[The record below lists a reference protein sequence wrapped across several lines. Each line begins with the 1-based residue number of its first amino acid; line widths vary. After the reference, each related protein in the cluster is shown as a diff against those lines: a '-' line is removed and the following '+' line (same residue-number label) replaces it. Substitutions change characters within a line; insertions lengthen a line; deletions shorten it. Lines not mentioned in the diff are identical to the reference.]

1 LVHEAGHRDFAGAAT
16 GDCMIDILISENIS
30 GPPVDALSARFQVLR
45 QPDLWEDRT
54 ALLKVVE
61 SARVLMVRNKT
72 DVSAELLNAG
82 KHLVAVGRAGVGLD
96 NIDLESANDL
106 GIVVTCTPD
115 QNSISV
121 AELTIGL
128 MIALARKITAA
139 NADTGAGHWNR
150 HQFVGTELYGKT
162 LGIVGAGKIGFL
174 TATRAHAFG
183 MRILAYDPFVSED
196 NVLVREA
203 QAELVELDELLAKA
217 DVVSCH
223 LPGSP
228 KTDGL
233 ISRKRLEKMKTTAF
247 LINTAR
253 GQVVNEKDLIE
264 ALKAGKIAGAA
275 LDVRCAEPPK
285 SSELDRMPN
294 VILTPHIAAFTHEA
308 QSRVTRV
315 VCEDVARVLEGKPA
329 KNVATR
335 FKVPQ
340 NGRA

>member
-1 LVHEAGHRDFAGAAT
+1 MT
-16 GDCMIDILISENIS
+16 DILISENIS
-30 GPPVDALSARFQVLR
+30 GPFVDALSSKFQISR
-45 QPDLWEDRT
+45 QPNLWEDQA
-54 ALLKVVE
+54 ALLKAVAT
-61 SARVLMVRNKT
+61 ARALIVRNKT
-72 DVSAELLNAG
+72 DVSAELLRAG
-82 KHLVAVGRAGVGLD
+82 KNLIAVGRAGVGLD
-96 NIDLESANDL
+96 NIDVDTANEL

-128 MIALARKITAA
+128 MIALARKIPAA
-139 NADTGAGHWNR
+139 TTDTSAGHWNR

-162 LGIVGAGKIGFL
+162 FGIIGAGKIGFL
-174 TATRAHAFG
+174 TATRARALG
-183 MRILAYDPFVSED
+183 MRVLAYDPFVSED

-203 QAELVELDELLAKA
+203 QAELVELDELLSKS

-233 ISRKRLEKMKTTAF
+233 INRKRLEKMKPTAF

-264 ALKAGKIAGAA
+264 ALKAGRIAGAA

-285 SSELDRMPN
+285 PSELDKMPN
-294 VILTPHIAAFTHEA
+294 VILTPHIAAFTLEA
-308 QSRVTRV
+308 QSRVTHV
-315 VCEDVARVLEGKPA
+315 VCEDVGRVLEGLPA

-335 FKVPQ
+335 FSLPQ
-340 NGRA
+340 RRK

>member
-1 LVHEAGHRDFAGAAT
+1 
-16 GDCMIDILISENIS
+16 MIDILISENIS
-30 GPPVDALSARFQVLR
+30 GPFVDELSSRFRVSR
-45 QPDLWEDRT
+45 QPNLWEDQA
-54 ALLKVVE
+54 ALLKAVAT
-61 SARVLMVRNKT
+61 ARALIVRNKT
-72 DVSAELLNAG
+72 DVSAELLKAG
-82 KHLVAVGRAGVGLD
+82 KNLIAVGRAGVGLD
-96 NIDLESANDL
+96 NIDVDSANEL

-128 MIALARKITAA
+128 MIALARKIPAA

-162 LGIVGAGKIGFL
+162 FGVIGAGKIGFL
-174 TATRAHAFG
+174 TAMRARALG

-203 QAELVELDELLAKA
+203 QAELVELDELLSRS

-233 ISRKRLEKMKTTAF
+233 MNKRRFEKMKPTATF
-247 LINTAR
+247 INTAR

-264 ALKAGKIAGAA
+264 ALKTGKIAGAA

-285 SSELDRMPN
+285 ASELDTMPN

-308 QSRVTRV
+308 QSRVTHV
-315 VCEDVARVLEGKPA
+315 VCEDVARVLEGQPA

-335 FKVPQ
+335 FNVPQ
-340 NGRA
+340 KKSGN